1 MGNKVLMDKYEVL
14 IKTIE
19 SYRKVAVAFSAGV
32 DSTFLLEAC
41 VKALGK
47 ENVVA
52 ITAKSCLMPSIECDE
67 AKKYCKKRGI
77 RWVSFDP
84 KIMQVEGISENS
96 VDRCYLCKKHIF
108 SVMKRAVF
116 NEGIKYLLDGSNADD
131 GGDFRPG
138 MKALEELKI
147 KSPLK
152 DLGFTKSEIRSLSH
166 ALDIPTWE
174 KPSYACLA
182 TRIPY
187 GEPIDEAKMNLV
199 EKAEDYIR
207 SLGFEEVR
215 VRVHNTVIARIELNP
230 NDFSRFMRGDIRLEV
245 NLMLKNMG
253 FAYVSL
259 DLQGYRTGSM
269 NEVLDEKDSDN

>member
-14 IKTIE
+14 LKTLE
-19 SYRKVAVAFSAGV
+19 SYRKIAVAFSAGV

-41 VKALGK
+41 VKAVGTD
-47 ENVVA
+47 NVVA
-52 ITAKSCLMPSIECDE
+52 ITAKSCLMPKVECDE

-84 KIMQVEGISENS
+84 KIMKVEGISENPKN
-96 VDRCYLCKKHIF
+96 RCYICKKHIF
-108 SVMKRAVF
+108 SVMKRAVM
-116 NEGIKYLLDGSNADD
+116 NEGIKWVLDGSNADD
-131 GGDFRPG
+131 DGDFRPG

-147 KSPLK
+147 KSPLR
-152 DLGFTKSEIRSLSH
+152 DLGFTKEEIRSLSH
-166 ALDIPTWE
+166 ALDIPTWD

-187 GEPIDEAKMNLV
+187 GETIDEAKLKLV
-199 EKAEDYIR
+199 EKAEDYLR
-207 SLGFEEVR
+207 GLGFNEVR

-230 NDFSRFMRGDIRLEV
+230 NDFSTFMKGDIRLEV
-245 NLMLKNMG
+245 NHILKSMG

-269 NEVLDEKDSDN
+269 NEVLPESL

>member
-14 IKTIE
+14 LKALE
-19 SYRKVAVAFSAGV
+19 SYRKIAVAFSAGV

-41 VKALGK
+41 VKAVGTD
-47 ENVVA
+47 NVVA
-52 ITAKSCLMPSIECDE
+52 ITAKSCLMPKVECDE

-84 KIMQVEGISENS
+84 KIMKVEGISENPKN
-96 VDRCYLCKKHIF
+96 RCYICKKHIF
-108 SVMKRAVF
+108 SVMKRAVM
-116 NEGIKYLLDGSNADD
+116 NEGIKWVLDGSNADD
-131 GGDFRPG
+131 DGDFRPG

-147 KSPLK
+147 KSPLR
-152 DLGFTKSEIRSLSH
+152 DLGFTKEEIRSLSH
-166 ALDIPTWE
+166 ALDIPTWD

-187 GEPIDEAKMNLV
+187 GETIDEAKLKLV
-199 EKAEDYIR
+199 EKAEDYLR
-207 SLGFEEVR
+207 GLGFNEVR

-230 NDFSRFMRGDIRLEV
+230 NDFSTFMRGDIRLEV
-245 NLMLKNMG
+245 NHILKSMG

-269 NEVLDEKDSDN
+269 NEVLPESL

>member
-1 MGNKVLMDKYEVL
+1 MSTTVL
-14 IKTIE
+14 IEKYDVLLKTLE
-19 SYRKVAVAFSAGV
+19 SYKKVAVAFSAGV

-47 ENVVA
+47 GNVVA
-52 ITAKSCLMPSIECDE
+52 ITAKSCLMPKAECDE

-84 KIMQVEGISENS
+84 KILQVEGLSENPKN
-96 VDRCYLCKKHIF
+96 RCYICKKHIF
-108 SVMKRAVF
+108 SVMKKAVVF
-116 NEGIKYLLDGSNADD
+116 EGFKYLLDGSNFDD
-131 GGDFRPG
+131 DGDFRPG

-147 KSPLK
+147 KSPLR
-152 DLGFTKSEIRSLSH
+152 DLAFTKEEIRSLSRT
-166 ALDIPTWE
+166 LEIPTWE

-187 GEPIDEAKMNLV
+187 GEVIDEAKLSLV
-199 EKAEDYIR
+199 EKAEDYLR
-207 SLGFEEVR
+207 GLGFKEVR

-230 NDFSRFMRGDIRLEV
+230 NDFSTFMRGDIRLEV
-245 NLMLKNMG
+245 NSVLKGMG

-269 NEVLDEKDSDN
+269 NEVLPESL

>member
-1 MGNKVLMDKYEVL
+1 MSSKVLMDKYEVL
-14 IKTIE
+14 IKTLE
-19 SYRKVAVAFSAGV
+19 SYRKVAIAFSAGV
-32 DSTFLLEAC
+32 DSTFLLESC

-52 ITAKSCLMPSIECDE
+52 ITARSCLMPGCECDE

-77 RWVSFDP
+77 RWVSFEP
-84 KIMQVEGISENS
+84 KILEVEGFSENS
-96 VDRCYLCKKHIF
+96 EDRCYICKKHIF
-108 SVMKRAVF
+108 SVMKRAIF

-131 GGDFRPG
+131 DGDFRPG
-138 MKALEELKI
+138 MKALDELKI
-147 KSPLK
+147 KSPLR
-152 DLGFTKSEIRSLSH
+152 DLGFTKEEVRSLSH
-166 ALDIPTWE
+166 ALDIPTWD

-187 GEPIDEAKMNLV
+187 GESIDEAKLKLI
-199 EKAEDYIR
+199 ERAEDYLR
-207 SLGFEEVR
+207 GLGFKEVR
-215 VRVHNTVIARIELNP
+215 VRVHNTVNARIELNP

-269 NEVLDEKDSDN
+269 NEVLPESL

>member
-1 MGNKVLMDKYEVL
+1 MSTTVL
-14 IKTIE
+14 IEKYDVLLKTLE
-19 SYRKVAVAFSAGV
+19 SYKKVAVAFSAGV

-52 ITAKSCLMPSIECDE
+52 ITAKSCLMPKAECDE

-84 KIMQVEGISENS
+84 KILQVEGLSENPKN
-96 VDRCYLCKKHIF
+96 RCYICKKHIF
-108 SVMKRAVF
+108 SVMKKAVF
-116 NEGIKYLLDGSNADD
+116 SEGFKYLLDGSNFDD
-131 GGDFRPG
+131 DGDFRPG

-147 KSPLK
+147 KSPLR
-152 DLGFTKSEIRSLSH
+152 DLAFTKEEIRSLSRT
-166 ALDIPTWE
+166 LEIPTWE

-187 GEPIDEAKMNLV
+187 GEAIDEAKLSLV
-199 EKAEDYIR
+199 EKAEDYLR
-207 SLGFEEVR
+207 GLGFKEVR

-230 NDFSRFMRGDIRLEV
+230 NDFSTFMRGDIRLEV
-245 NLMLKNMG
+245 NSVLKGLG

-269 NEVLDEKDSDN
+269 NEVLPESL